1 MTIDLIAVRLEE
13 ALFKQRN
20 YRRRSGL
27 RTTRL
32 VLFRH
37 HRYYLLL
44 VDRHDAD
51 HWSAFFD
58 SIATNIFN
66 PCHDPNCCR
75 RSSPELVPSCHAAM
89 ERLYVR
95 VLYALRDNTESDGSV
110 LLVWDKLAGALGIMN
125 K

>member
-27 RTTRL
+27 QTTRL

-44 VDRHDAD
+44 ADKHDAD
-51 HWSAFFD
+51 HWYAFFD
-58 SIATNIFN
+58 TIATNVFN
-66 PCHDPNCCR
+66 PCHDPNCCL
-75 RSSPELVPSCHAAM
+75 RSSPELVPSCAAM

-95 VLYALRDNTESDGSV
+95 VLYALRDNTEPDGSV
-110 LLVWDKLAGALGIMN
+110 LFVWDKLAGALEILN
-125 K
+125 Q